1 MLSLTFVGAWFSS
14 FKIPPKFIDS
24 VLIYLFRRMYRD
36 IFWANCKL
44 QIIASPCICNR
55 VACPRGMETAYLNH
69 CLHYS
74 YVVLVSWSH
83 SLLMEA
89 KRNVFCLLVI
99 KFYFRFVQRCL
110 FFFISCFTEVQ
121 TDSVRDTKC
130 SLVLH
135 LGMSSSYAQSKYKIK
150 LGDPPQDE
158 MDYLGFLCPS
168 Q

>member
-1 MLSLTFVGAWFSS
+1 MQEEQTKFMLSLTFVGAWFSS

-110 FFFISCFTEVQ
+110 FFLYLASQKCRLTQWETQNALWYSTLACPVHMLR
-121 TDSVRDTKC
+121 VNTK
-130 SLVLH
+130 
-135 LGMSSSYAQSKYKIK
+135 
-150 LGDPPQDE
+150 
-158 MDYLGFLCPS
+158 
-168 Q
+168 